1 MLVNLQL
8 FTIHIIIFF
17 KLYQMTEVSIT
28 EKKRIKYIDIAKGIG
43 ILFVILGHCEFH
55 QFLILKFL
63 SGIGWMFHM
72 PLFFIV
78 SGLFFKKKGK
88 EITFALLKRLVV
100 PFYFTILLF
109 VLFYLVTGY
118 IDESKEWIWGGV
130 YGSGVTYSTP
140 FYIKGVGAIW
150 FLLALFWAKI
160 FLNYIVHLPEYLVL
174 VLVALLAYWGVFSYS
189 LFVLPLEIQNGCI
202 GLLYLY
208 IGFLA
213 NKYSLLQKIYLPLF
227 VFSLLIWG
235 LGYFNGYGYMT
246 LVNCKVDLISII
258 VSCCACYVV
267 IIFSKLLERLKLICD
282 FFTWLGKNTIII
294 LCFHM
299 FELYTGIS
307 NKIAVMLFSVNNDI
321 TIILVRMIWCLL
333 FALIIPKTPVVRKIF
348 SL

>member
-1 MLVNLQL
+1 
-8 FTIHIIIFF
+8 
-17 KLYQMTEVSIT
+17 MTEVSIT

-43 ILFVILGHCEFH
+43 ILFVIISHSKFNQYHYLT
-55 QFLILKFL
+55 IL
-63 SGIGWMFHM
+63 SNIGWTFHM
-72 PLFFIV
+72 PLFFIL
-78 SGLFFKKKGK
+78 SGLCFRKKGK
-88 EITFALLKRLVV
+88 EITYALLKRLVV
-100 PFYFTILLF
+100 PFYFTVLLF
-109 VLFYLVTGY
+109 IVFYLVTGH

-160 FLNYIVHLPEYLVL
+160 FLNYIVHLPEHLVL
-174 VLVALLAYWGVFSYS
+174 VLVALLTYWGVFSYS

-235 LGYFNGYGYMT
+235 LGCFNGYGYMT

-267 IIFSKLLERLKLICD
+267 IIFSKLLERLKLICE

-307 NKIAVMLFSVNNDI
+307 NKIAVMLFSVDNDI
-321 TIILVRMIWCLL
+321 TTFLVRMIWCLL
-333 FALIIPKTPVVRKIF
+333 FALIIPKTPVIRKIF